1 MLKRYKSPDGS
12 LWLFDEGEQPK
23 GYVAADEPKADEPKA
38 EQPKAKARAPRNKA
52 RTATK
57 AK

>member
-1 MLKRYKSPDGS
+1 MLKIYRAPDGTT
-12 LWLFDEGEQPK
+12 WQYDEGTQPES
-23 GYVAADEPKADEPKA
+23 YVAVEQKA

-52 RTATK
+52 RAATK

>member
-1 MLKRYKSPDGS
+1 MLKIYRAPDGTT
-12 LWLFDEGEQPK
+12 WQYEEGTQPEK
-23 GYVAADEPKADEPKA
+23 YVLVEPKA

-52 RTATK
+52 RTTTK

>member
-1 MLKRYKSPDGS
+1 MLKRYKAPDGTF
-12 LWLFDEGEQPK
+12 WLYEEGEQPK
-23 GYVAADEPKADEPKA
+23 GYEPADAPAD

-52 RTATK
+52 RTTK